1 MSDKPP
7 KQPSTATRGPG
18 PAHPW
23 GWLLD
28 EQRAR
33 WQRGNRSSVETL
45 CTEHPEVQSHPDV
58 ILDLIYNEILLRE
71 QAGDE
76 PALAEYARR
85 FPQFAAQL
93 KDQFEVH
100 HALQTAASDRS
111 ASDGLRGR
119 GSLHIICPHCR
130 NPIEL
135 VDDSPSDEI
144 SCPSCGSSFALER
157 GSTTIWAP
165 KDGQQAVGRFLLLNR
180 VGQGAF
186 GTVYKARDQELDR
199 DVAIKVPRAGNVSG
213 DQQLERFMREA
224 RSAAQLRHP
233 GIVPIHEVGQVNGQP
248 YLVSE
253 FVQGVTLADRLTGPM
268 LAPAEAARMIAALA
282 EALEYAHA
290 HGVVHRDVKPSN
302 IMLDDAGQPH
312 LMDFGLAK
320 RAAGEIAMTL
330 DGQILGTPAYM
341 SPEQARGEGHE
352 VDGRGDVYSLGVV
365 LYQMLAGE
373 LPFRGNMRM
382 LLHQVLNDEPRPPR
396 GLNDR
401 VPRDLETICLKAM
414 SKEPAKRYQKA
425 AELAADLQRYLSG
438 QPILA
443 RPVSSG
449 ERLWRW
455 CRRNPALATA
465 SGVAL
470 VGLIAVAI
478 VSTIFAVHQH
488 MAAEEI
494 RGEQVKTEAAL
505 ASSQRLSATLALDR
519 GLERCRQGDASHGL
533 LWLARALEIAP
544 DDALDLQRVIRLNLG
559 AWRHRLLPLRMI
571 LSHNDARVGVY
582 SPDGKRILTAGL
594 DSRAVVW
601 DAATGKQIGEPM
613 LHGDSIHYAIFSP
626 DGAIVLTGS
635 FDKTARFWS
644 AATGKPLSAS
654 LKHDEIL
661 DAVAFSRDGKWAA
674 TASGDGT
681 AHVWDVKTGQR
692 VGKAVVHPSR
702 FSQVGFSPDGR
713 ILVTATRNPTVRLW
727 DAATGKLLRE
737 PGHGRVIECFAFNKE
752 GTRLAT
758 GGSAPAVTLWD
769 MATGKPLAPVFS
781 HENVVRRIAF
791 SPDGKTLATG
801 SSDRTARLWEAET
814 GKPIGLPLAHE
825 SGVSDLTFSADG
837 KMLATASGSSARLWD
852 ATSGKLLAAPL
863 YHQDHIS
870 AVSLSSDGRSLL
882 TAGWDGQ
889 VRVWDARPQK
899 QAVRILQCDGI
910 VQAVAYSPDGK
921 KLAAGGF
928 GGGGTA
934 RIWNV
939 ATGEQIGKSM
949 HHNRMIWSLAFSPDG
964 TRLITGA
971 DDGFAKIWDTATGLL
986 AVKPLQHAEPIV
998 SAVAFSPDGKTVL
1011 IGGHDRDAAN
1021 GQARLWNALTGNPL
1035 GQPFRQKQPV
1045 VSLAFHPN
1053 SQLVAIATGEGANSV
1068 AHIWDPMAG
1077 KVIGQPLL
1085 HGSEI
1090 FSVTFSRDGDSI
1102 LTASYD
1108 KTAVMWDAATGK
1120 PRFQMNHRASVM
1132 AGVYSR
1138 DGRLILTGGKDRT
1151 ARVWQAADGQP
1162 LGPPMQHE
1170 AGVHAIAFSPDA
1182 SMALTGSEAGY
1193 LWDVATSK
1201 IIGPPLYHDDEV
1213 IRVAFSPDGRTVAT
1227 GGYDATAR
1235 IWTVPEPWQEPVAK
1249 IVRQLEAATGLT
1261 LDRDNGVIVSLDANS
1276 WRARQGAE

>member
-1 MSDKPP
+1 MNDRPE
-7 KQPSTATRGPG
+7 QPST
-18 PAHPW
+18 PW

-33 WQRGNRSSVETL
+33 WQRGDHVRVETL
-45 CTEHPEVQSHPDV
+45 CAEHPRLSADDV
-58 ILDLIYNEILLRE
+58 VLDLIYNEVLLRE
-71 QAGDE
+71 QAGE
-76 PALAEYARR
+76 EATLAEYMAR
-85 FPQFAAQL
+85 FPNFTRQL
-93 KDQFEVH
+93 EDQFEVH
-100 HALQTAASDRS
+100 RALRTASSITPSRS
-111 ASDGLRGR
+111 LGERS
-119 GSLHIICPHCR
+119 SLHIVCPHCQ

-135 VDDSPSDEI
+135 VDDAASEEI
-144 SCPSCGSSFALER
+144 ACPSCGSSFALHR
-157 GSTTIWAP
+157 GATTIWAP
-165 KDGQQAVGRFLLLNR
+165 KDGEQTLGRFLLLHR
-180 VGQGAF
+180 IGQGAF

-199 DVAIKVPRAGNVSG
+199 DVAVKVPRAGNVSG

-224 RSAAQLRHP
+224 RSAAQLQHP

-248 YLVSE
+248 YLVTE
-253 FVQGVTLADRLTGPM
+253 FVQGVTLADRLTGPRI
-268 LAPAEAARMIAALA
+268 APAEAAQMIAALA
-282 EALEYAHA
+282 DALEYAHA

-302 IMLDDAGQPH
+302 VMLDDAGQPH

-320 RAAGEIAMTL
+320 RVAGEIAMTL

-396 GLNDR
+396 AFNDR

-425 AELAADLQRYLSG
+425 AELAADLRRYLAG

-443 RPVSSG
+443 RPVSRG

-455 CRRNPALATA
+455 CRRNPALAAA
-465 SGVAL
+465 SGAAVIA
-470 VGLIAVAI
+470 LIAVAV
-478 VSTIFAVHQH
+478 VSTVFAVHQH

-519 GLERCRQGDASHGL
+519 GLERCRQGDVGHGL

-544 DDALDLQRVIRLNLG
+544 DDATDLQRVIRLNLG

-571 LSHNDARVGVY
+571 LTHDNALVGVF

-594 DSRAVVW
+594 DRRAVVW

-613 LHGDSIHYAIFSP
+613 LHGDSIFQAIFSP

-635 FDKTARFWS
+635 FDKTARLWS
-644 AATGKPLSAS
+644 AETGKPLSAP
-654 LKHDEIL
+654 LKHNEIL

-674 TASGDGT
+674 TGCGDGS
-681 AHVWDVKTGQR
+681 AQVWDVKTGQR

-727 DAATGKLLRE
+727 DVPSGKLVRE
-737 PGHGRVIECFAFNKE
+737 LGHQKAVDCFAFSND

-758 GGSAPAVTLWD
+758 GGRAPAVTLWD

-781 HENVVRRIAF
+781 HENVVQRIAF

-814 GKPIGLPLAHE
+814 GKPIGLPLSHE
-825 SGVSDLTFSADG
+825 SGVRELAFSTDG
-837 KMLATASGSSARLWD
+837 KMLATASGGSAKLWD
-852 ATSGKLLAAPL
+852 AANGQLLAAPL
-863 YHQDHIS
+863 YHQDHIN
-870 AVSLSSDGRSLL
+870 AVSLSSDGKSLL

-899 QAVRILQCDGI
+899 QAVRMLQCDGI

-921 KLAAGGF
+921 TVAAGGF

-934 RIWNV
+934 RIWDV
-939 ATGEQIGKSM
+939 ATGVQIGKSM

-964 TRLITGA
+964 TRLLTGA

-986 AVKPLQHAEPIV
+986 AVKPLRHAEPIV
-998 SAVAFSPDGKTVL
+998 SAVAFSPNGKTVL
-1011 IGGHDRDAAN
+1011 IGGSDRDAVN
-1021 GQARLWNALTGNPL
+1021 CQARLWDARTGEPL
-1035 GQPFRQKQPV
+1035 GQPFRQKHSLS
-1045 VSLAFHPN
+1045 SLAYHPN
-1053 SQLVAIATGEGANSV
+1053 GEVVVIAPGDTTDAL
-1068 AHIWDPMAG
+1068 AHIWNPKTG
-1077 KVIGQPLL
+1077 KVIGEPLV
-1085 HGSEI
+1085 HKGDI

-1102 LTASYD
+1102 LTASFD
-1108 KTAVMWDAATGK
+1108 KTAGVWDAATGK
-1120 PRFQMNHRASVM
+1120 PRFRMNHRGAVM
-1132 AGVYSR
+1132 ASVYSR
-1138 DGRLILTGGKDRT
+1138 DGRLILTGSDDRT

-1162 LGPPMQHE
+1162 VGPPMQHE
-1170 AGVHAIAFSPDA
+1170 AGVAAVAFSPDA
-1182 SMALTGSEAGY
+1182 SMALTGSETGY

-1201 IIGPPLYHDDEV
+1201 MIGPPLAHDDVV

-1227 GGYDATAR
+1227 GGYDATTR
-1235 IWTVPEPWQEPVAK
+1235 IWTVPEPWQEPVDR

-1261 LDRDNGVIVSLDANS
+1261 VDRDNGVIIALDAQS
-1276 WRARQGAE
+1276 WRDR